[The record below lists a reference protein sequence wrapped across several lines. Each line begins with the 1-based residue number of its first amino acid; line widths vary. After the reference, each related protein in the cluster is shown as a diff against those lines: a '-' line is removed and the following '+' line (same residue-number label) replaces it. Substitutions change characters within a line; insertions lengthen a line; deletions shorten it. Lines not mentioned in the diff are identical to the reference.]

1 MGTYSVVLLLP
12 LLRTS
17 DPREGNWLAGAE
29 ASAIDRMAGFF
40 SVRSSSNPVPGV
52 ERMGREFAGCSNPNR
67 RRAYERART
76 HRHEPSSLLPLG
88 VVFERVYFCGSLVTI
103 QMG

>member
-12 LLRTS
+12 LLLLVRATQGG
-17 DPREGNWLAGAE
+17 GNWLAGAE

-67 RRAYERART
+67 RLAYERART

-88 VVFERVYFCGSLVTI
+88 VVFERVYFCGS
-103 QMG
+103 